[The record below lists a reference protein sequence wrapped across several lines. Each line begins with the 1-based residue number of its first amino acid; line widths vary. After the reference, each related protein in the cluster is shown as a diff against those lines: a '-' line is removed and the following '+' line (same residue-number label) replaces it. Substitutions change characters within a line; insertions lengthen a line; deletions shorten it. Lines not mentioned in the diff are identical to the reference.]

1 MSPLPGAARG
11 NAPPRGRPDAPAHQL
26 RHALAALLLTV
37 LTLVGGSSA
46 AAGAAVPLRALTDT
60 APVTGTAPA
69 TGITPGTGTEPATG
83 IRPGTAPITG
93 SARVTGSAAGPRT
106 PVPLTPTSHDDRTPR
121 AGQARDHR
129 PVRAAGTD
137 NRPAAEAPSSGEAHS
152 TAATAPERRVEA
164 APLPGPRAGA
174 DRPLALHHFPPPGH
188 GALPPSPPG
197 LPLPRALAQGAAGT
211 ALFVPGR
218 VRAALPGVRGPPRA
232 TAGQPAP
239 HRSCSTDPSSRPL

>member
-1 MSPLPGAARG
+1 MSPLPGAPRG
-11 NAPPRGRPDAPAHQL
+11 IAPPRGRPDAPAHQL

-60 APVTGTAPA
+60 APVTGTAPSTA
-69 TGITPGTGTEPATG
+69 PATG
-83 IRPGTAPITG
+83 IRPGTVPATGTAPITG
-93 SARVTGSAAGPRT
+93 AARVTGSAAGPRT

-121 AGQARDHR
+121 AGHARDHR

-137 NRPAAEAPSSGEAHS
+137 ARSAAEAHSAAEAPSA
-152 TAATAPERRVEA
+152 AATAPERWVEA

-174 DRPLALHHFPPPGH
+174 DRPLAPHHFPPPGH

-197 LPLPRALAQGAAGT
+197 LPLPRALAQGAAG
-211 ALFVPGR
+211 ANLFVPGR